1 MFGIIWL
8 THPRDK
14 GCMGHPDVKGEVF
27 SPTLRG
33 GRGSLDPPLESG
45 KVFGII
51 ILTPLGGKA
60 PSDKP
65 WDLPWFTPPGGRG
78 GPGSKTGP
86 SGPKIPGT
94 PKTSETGMGIKVRGG
109 GGVSSPLGE
118 VMHDKYSPYISK
130 EGVPDFSEAV

>member
-1 MFGIIWL
+1 
-8 THPRDK
+8 
-14 GCMGHPDVKGEVF
+14 MGHPDVKGEVF
-27 SPTLRG
+27 FPTIRG
-33 GRGSLDPPLESG
+33 ERGFLDPPPVSG
-45 KVFGII
+45 MVFSII
-51 ILTPLGGKA
+51 IWTPLGGKA

-65 WDLPWFTPPGGRG
+65 TLGSPPPPRGRG

-118 VMHDKYSPYISK
+118 EMHDKYPPS
-130 EGVPDFSEAV
+130 